1 MFAEGARIMT
11 WSQKFVVIVALF
23 LASCGNGQTA
33 KAETLAHPD
42 RRGAKIEYFA
52 MKPNGTGP
60 WPTLIFLHGHQDAM
74 SRIGGRAFVDWGV
87 LERYSKRG
95 FLAVSISLPGY
106 AGSSGPEDFAGPFSQ
121 HAVQAVVAKL
131 KVQKI
136 ADPKRILIEGIS
148 LGAVTGALVAA
159 HDRDLAGLVLISG
172 LYDLPSYF
180 SAPKT
185 PAAIG
190 IKLNMMKQTGGS
202 LEALRSRSALFV
214 ASDIKANVL
223 ILNGAKD
230 DRTDPVQA
238 QRFADAIVA
247 SGGHATAHIFSDFG
261 HQIPVKARDPEID
274 AFVDATLM
282 R

>member
-1 MFAEGARIMT
+1 MG
-11 WSQKFVVIVALF
+11 WSQRLILIVALF
-23 LASCGNGQTA
+23 LASCGNEHNA
-33 KAETLAHPD
+33 KAEMLAHPD
-42 RRGAKIEYFA
+42 QQGAKIEYFA
-52 MKPNGTGP
+52 MKPSGAGP
-60 WPTLIFLHGHQDAM
+60 WPTLVFLHGHQDAM
-74 SRIGGRAFVDWGV
+74 ARIGGRAFVDWGV

-95 FLAVSISLPGY
+95 YLAVSISLPGY
-106 AGSSGPEDFAGPFSQ
+106 GGSSGPEDFAGPFSQ
-121 HAVQAVVAKL
+121 HAVQAVVGELKAK
-131 KVQKI
+131 KM
-136 ADPKRILIEGIS
+136 ADSKRILIEGIS

-159 HDRDLAGLVLISG
+159 NDRDLAGLVLISG

-190 IKLNMMKQTGGS
+190 IKLNMTKQTGGS

-247 SGGHATAHIFSDFG
+247 NGGQATAHIFSDFG
-261 HQIPVKARDPEID
+261 HQIPVKVRDAEID
-274 AFVDATLM
+274 AFVEATLV